1 MWGFDQGWNE
11 DIIVGGRYHNGNTA
25 IADFYQ
31 PKALRMG
38 GAESPTGWIM
48 KGKSKHVAF
57 NDLGAGWILPN
68 EAETQPLGRFP
79 FSKYPNMDEYGGRR
93 GNLFFHPNYYE
104 TLYLG
109 EGNAFWKSTDMGQS
123 FEMLYDFG
131 ERIRYCQIAFSDP
144 NIMYADVVNQGLYR
158 SEDGGYSW
166 ELKPTLTDGGHG
178 TSFWRGKLH
187 IEISPM
193 DANVIYACLQNGT
206 WSADRGKIF
215 RSTDGGDT
223 WENWSGS
230 LNEFTKVL
238 VVQPDETGQD
248 LVYLFA
254 SNRSGAP
261 GKCYMRRQNDT
272 DWSIYGSD
280 YPAGM
285 SPIHA
290 LAFFRDSKIRIG
302 GNGGVWEN
310 DLAAPDFVPVV
321 QPWINKPF
329 SNCMLDTLQLEDH
342 SIVNHEN
349 CSWTWDIIPTPSYIE
364 HANMRNPKIVL
375 GAPGTYDVTLTI
387 TKNGNAYTKTIEEMI
402 TTTECPSLDN
412 CDNPAILP
420 VDVWN
425 LEYVDSEETNYPG
438 LATMAFDNDPSTIW
452 HTRWSTGSDPY
463 PHEIQVDLG
472 ANYDVGEFIYYPR
485 QNGQNG
491 WIKDYELYFTEDLN
505 DWGTAD
511 TIGVFA
517 ATPEPHKVTFSTPV
531 TGRYFRLVALSEV
544 NGNPWASAAEFEI
557 KGCYHQV
564 TPVKDIELTSLKAFP
579 IPSSGIF
586 TVPMPK
592 NGLFEC
598 EVYSISGQLIRKAVL
613 ESKDRSLE
621 IDLHDAMD
629 GFYLLK
635 LKDDQ
640 KRLYKVKLLKQR

>member
-1 MWGFDQGWNE
+1 
-11 DIIVGGRYHNGNTA
+11 
-25 IADFYQ
+25 
-31 PKALRMG
+31 
-38 GAESPTGWIM
+38 
-48 KGKSKHVAF
+48 
-57 NDLGAGWILPN
+57 
-68 EAETQPLGRFP
+68 
-79 FSKYPNMDEYGGRR
+79 
-93 GNLFFHPNYYE
+93 
-104 TLYLG
+104 
-109 EGNAFWKSTDMGQS
+109 
-123 FEMLYDFG
+123 
-131 ERIRYCQIAFSDP
+131 
-144 NIMYADVVNQGLYR
+144 
-158 SEDGGYSW
+158 
-166 ELKPTLTDGGHG
+166 
-178 TSFWRGKLH
+178 
-187 IEISPM
+187 
-193 DANVIYACLQNGT
+193 
-206 WSADRGKIF
+206 
-215 RSTDGGDT
+215 
-223 WENWSGS
+223 
-230 LNEFTKVL
+230 
-238 VVQPDETGQD
+238 
-248 LVYLFA
+248 
-254 SNRSGAP
+254 
-261 GKCYMRRQNDT
+261 
-272 DWSIYGSD
+272 
-280 YPAGM
+280 
-285 SPIHA
+285 
-290 LAFFRDSKIRIG
+290 
-302 GNGGVWEN
+302 
-310 DLAAPDFVPVV
+310 
-321 QPWINKPF
+321 
-329 SNCMLDTLQLEDH
+329 
-342 SIVNHEN
+342 
-349 CSWTWDIIPTPSYIE
+349 
-364 HANMRNPKIVL
+364 MRNPKIVL